1 MSKTIKNLL
10 LYAVFLAVVYAVSYH
25 GYIYYYKVQT
35 DQAPPPQAYLYHY
48 AFNEPY
54 IDGPEEFQQ
63 HIKNALATIKEFS
76 PEQYEDVC
84 KYCVQVKLIEGDSSY
99 AATINRTGTIRVCN
113 WYYNL
118 TDQEGSLR
126 NMERMLVHESAHAVQ
141 YALGRGKEPK
151 THLEAEA
158 LAAERKLLNAL
169 DVPPELIEQVAGDHL
184 LETRWWEKDADIWNA
199 MGRN

>member
-10 LYAVFLAVVYAVSYH
+10 LYAVFLAVVHAVSYH

-84 KYCVQVKLIEGDSSY
+84 KYCVQVKLIESDSSY
-99 AATINRTGTIRVCN
+99 AATINRTGTIRVYN

-118 TDQEGSLR
+118 TDQEGSLH

-151 THLEAEA
+151 AYLEAEA

>member
-1 MSKTIKNLL
+1 MSKTIKSLL

-76 PEQYEDVC
+76 PEQYEDIC
-84 KYCVQVKLIEGDSSY
+84 KYCVQIKFVSKDTEKVAASTNKSRIIKIYTNGYKQAEERKY
-99 AATINRTGTIRVCN
+99 ALEQT
-113 WYYNL
+113 
-118 TDQEGSLR
+118 
-126 NMERMLVHESAHAVQ
+126 LVHEAAHLLQ
-141 YALGRGKEPK
+141 YEEQREHQPKEQR
-151 THLEAEA
+151 EAEA

-169 DVPPELIEQVAGDHL
+169 DVPPEFIEQVAGEHL
-184 LETRWWEKDADIWNA
+184 LEIRWWEYDQDLSES